1 MFIEHTS
8 RENPRDS
15 GTQGCLALEAEK
27 AIASRKIS

>member
-1 MFIEHTS
+1 MFIEHTA

-27 AIASRKIS
+27 EISTQ